1 MSPDTLAAIAAMSL
15 ATIATRFA
23 GLIVPPG
30 FARRGGLGAAF
41 EAMPVAVL
49 AAIIAPTVLATGWPE
64 TAAALITLIV
74 AWRSPLIAVVIAG
87 VVSAAGLRALA
98 PML

>member
-23 GLIVPPG
+23 GLIVPAG
-30 FARRGGLGAAF
+30 FARRGRLKAAF

-49 AAIIAPTVLATGWPE
+49 ASIIAPTVLATGWPE
-64 TAAALITLIV
+64 SVAALITLIV
-74 AWRSPLIAVVIAG
+74 AWRMPLLAVVIVG
-87 VVSAAGLRALA
+87 VVAAAGMRALA
-98 PML
+98 PMM

>member
-1 MSPDTLAAIAAMSL
+1 MSPETLAAIVAMSV

-23 GLIVPPG
+23 GSIVPAG
-30 FARRGGLGAAF
+30 FARRGRLKAAF

-49 AAIIAPTVLATGWPE
+49 ASIIAPTVLATGWPE
-64 TAAALITLIV
+64 AVAALITLIV
-74 AWRSPLIAVVIAG
+74 AWRSPLIVVVIVG

-98 PML
+98 PMV